1 MNCWHLVSRGRL
13 YAPEADDA
21 VVWFDSGSGHTHL
34 IDPIAAH
41 VLELLGHESLD
52 ETTLAARLHDDVIL
66 LDDGEEPIPLNDI
79 LESLAAAELIE
90 PTGQA
95 VANAC

>member
-1 MNCWHLVSRGRL
+1 MF
-13 YAPEADDA
+13 APETDA
-21 VVWFDSGSGHTHL
+21 PMAWFDSGSGHTHL

-41 VLELLGHESLD
+41 ILELLAGEPLD
-52 ETTLAARLHDDVIL
+52 ESTLAARLHDAIL

-90 PTGQA
+90 PA
-95 VANAC
+95 DREMANAC